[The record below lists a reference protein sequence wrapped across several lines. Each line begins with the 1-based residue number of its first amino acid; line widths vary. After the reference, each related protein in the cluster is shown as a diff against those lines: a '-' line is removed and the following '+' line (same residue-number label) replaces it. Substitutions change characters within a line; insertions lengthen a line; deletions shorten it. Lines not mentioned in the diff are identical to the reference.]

1 MKVLLG
7 ISIVLAMTLL
17 AANVLATVTGTAGI
31 ICNSASDCT
40 TTILNLCAKDSTT
53 PTWQCLTNG
62 ATGTLTFGTVGP
74 TFKGTLITHGL
85 IDGNYALIYK
95 PDTADRFT
103 TWTGIGGKVIATFTG
118 AQTNGISLPIDTN
131 LGINLPIPADWNAVP
146 PADYCNKVNTWD
158 SYAHCTGA
166 KIWIVPTSDLTGS
179 NNLPLTAW
187 NPTTY
192 LFETDL
198 VTYTVGNPTATCV
211 NGQCVP
217 ITCGISTSG
226 SPDFGSIV
234 PGAVKQSGITTLVT
248 NTGNVQVTPLI
259 SGANWVGTKYAT
271 LLDGYWM
278 PVGATQWTDTIWA
291 NVVPLTTTPTSMG
304 VIGISG
310 TATVSYQLTVPSP
323 QPTDTYSQTITFG
336 ASC

>member
-1 MKVLLG
+1 MKVLIG

-17 AANVLATVTGTAGI
+17 AANVLADVTGTATI
-31 ICNSASDCT
+31 QCTQASDCT
-40 TTILNLCAKDSTT
+40 TTILNLENKDVN
-53 PTWQCLTNG
+53 WQVIG
-62 ATGTLTFGTVGP
+62 GDGISATLTFGTVGP
-74 TFKGTLITHGL
+74 TFKGSLITHGL
-85 IDGNYALIYK
+85 VGSQYSLIYY
-95 PDTADRFT
+95 PDQADRFNK
-103 TWTGIGGKVIATFTG
+103 WNGAGGMVIATFNT
-118 AQTNGISLPIDTN
+118 QNGVAIPINTN
-131 LGINLPIPADWNAVP
+131 LGKNLPDVVIPDWNINP
-146 PADYCNKVNTWD
+146 NPNYCNNNNGFD
-158 SYAHCTGA
+158 SYAHCAGA
-166 KIWIVPTSDLTGS
+166 KIWIVPTSDLSSGPA
-179 NNLPLTAW
+179 LPLLNW
-187 NPTTY
+187 NPTKW

-198 VTYTVGNPTATCV
+198 VTYTMGNPTTTCV
-211 NGQCVP
+211 GGQCVP
-217 ITCGISTSG
+217 ITCGMTAID

-259 SGANWVGTKYAT
+259 SGANWVGIKYAT
-271 LLDGYWM
+271 LFDGYWM